1 MTTLSSAK
9 QIHRSTFR
17 RAFLL
22 IAPALAITA
31 AFTVGP
37 ARATPQAGVTTEF
50 ILSPLAGGKSTFDL
64 INVFAKTDLNL
75 GNPTDF
81 WKAQISTKGAS
92 DLYVVRNTFSP
103 GGTSG
108 WHTHPGPSLVT
119 VTQGTVTVY
128 DGDDPTCIPKVYS
141 AGNTFVDPTSNNH
154 VHFVRNET
162 GTPAV
167 TVAVQL
173 VPEGAMRRVDFTPL
187 PTFCPSIR

>member
-1 MTTLSSAK
+1 MKLRKA
-9 QIHRSTFR
+9 IVLGSTM
-17 RAFLL
+17 LV
-22 IAPALAITA
+22 ITA
-31 AFTVGP
+31 ALAVGP
-37 ARATPQAGVTTEF
+37 ARATQPVGMTTEF

-64 INVFAKTDLNL
+64 IDIFAKTDLNL
-75 GNPTDF
+75 GNPPRDF

-92 DLYVVRNTFSP
+92 DLYVVKNTFSP
-103 GGTSG
+103 GGASG

-128 DGDDPTCIPKVYS
+128 DGDDPACIPKVYS

-154 VHFVRNET
+154 VHFVRNES

-173 VPEGAMRRVDFTPL
+173 VPQGVARRVDFTPDPL
-187 PTFCPSIR
+187 FCPIIR